1 MAGRINN
8 LGYLRLNLTYAST
21 TAQFIGNLPA
31 NTSIQDIDVNVT
43 TLFNATGI
51 DQVDIGTSA
60 SPEKYAANIDVTT
73 AGKATVT
80 LAAGGLGV
88 QSTSNP
94 TAIYA
99 LYTPGATDAT
109 TGACEIVVT
118 FTYDE

>member
-8 LGYLRLNLTYAST
+8 LGYLRLTLAYSST
-21 TAQFIGNLPA
+21 TATFIGNLPTNA
-31 NTSIQDIDVNVT
+31 SIRTIDVNVVT
-43 TLFNATGI
+43 AFNATGI

-60 SPEKYAANIDVTT
+60 TPEKFAANVDVST

-80 LAAGGLGV
+80 HAAGGLGV
-88 QSTSNP
+88 QSTADP

-99 LYTPGATDAT
+99 LYTPGSTDAT
-109 TGACEIVVT
+109 SGSAEITIT